1 MKKIVKLNESDL
13 EKLVQKIL
21 KEEEGVEVSQT
32 TQSKTDKI
40 VNSQG
45 FKGLVSA
52 LKSKGVDE
60 QVESIMAI
68 LNQMD
73 LKGNF
78 GAKFKQA
85 LKTLG

>member
-1 MKKIVKLNESDL
+1 MKNKVIKLNESDL

-21 KEEEGVEVSQT
+21 KEEETEVSQT
-32 TQSKTDKI
+32 SQSKTDKI

-60 QVESIMAI
+60 QVEAIMAI